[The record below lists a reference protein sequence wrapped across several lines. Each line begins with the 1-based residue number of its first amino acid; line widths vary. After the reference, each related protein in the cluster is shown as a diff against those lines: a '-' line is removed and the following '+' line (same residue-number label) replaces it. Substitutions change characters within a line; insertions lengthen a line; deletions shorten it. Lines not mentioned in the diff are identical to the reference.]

1 MVKEC
6 EETYLRKEIKR
17 LVGGIK
23 KEEIERQVKMNG
35 FVFKECLKVIA
46 TSLIESMWFEDLFDD
61 G

>member
-46 TSLIESMWFEDLFDD
+46 TSLIESMWCEDLFDD